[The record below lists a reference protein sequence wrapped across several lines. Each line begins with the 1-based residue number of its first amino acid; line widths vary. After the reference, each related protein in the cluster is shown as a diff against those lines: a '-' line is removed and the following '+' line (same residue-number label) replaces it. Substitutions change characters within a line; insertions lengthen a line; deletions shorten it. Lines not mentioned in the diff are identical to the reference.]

1 MKVRVKT
8 KMNKGIIGAIVSGAG
23 LFVSIIILLLMME
36 KVPAGYV
43 GIVYDMNGG
52 VSEEVLTQGWHVVA
66 PTKKVTLYSI
76 GIEQSYLT
84 SGKDGDSADDDS
96 FEVPTSDGK
105 GLRVDLTFTYRYDP
119 ERVAQLFTRFKGQSG
134 KEVRNSFIKPNIIS
148 WVKEVTAKY
157 PVTEILGE
165 ERANLNIAVSEYVRE
180 KFDPY
185 GIIVENTSLIN
196 IDADEETRAQVQ
208 RRVNAIQELEL
219 AQTEKKTA
227 QVKADQ
233 EKEVALTKA
242 QQDKE
247 TAIILAEQEKETA
260 TINAEKAKID
270 AEAKAEA
277 TRIKASAEAEAN
289 RMIAESLTPE
299 LIEQKKIEKWNGD
312 VPKVSGSAA
321 SIVEVGGIE

>member
-1 MKVRVKT
+1 MSKGKIGAVAS
-8 KMNKGIIGAIVSGAG
+8 GII
-23 LFVSIIILLLMME
+23 LFFAVIMSFMMME

-43 GIVYDMNGG
+43 GIVYNMNGG
-52 VSEEVLTQGWHVVA
+52 VSDEVLTQGWHIVG
-66 PTKKVTLYSI
+66 PTKQVTLYSI

-84 SGKDGDSADDDS
+84 SGKDGDSKDDDS

-105 GLRVDLTFTYRYDP
+105 GLKVDLTFTYRYDP
-119 ERVAQLFTRFKGQSG
+119 EKVTTLFTRFKGQSG
-134 KEVRNSFIKPNIIS
+134 KEVRDSFIKPNIIS
-148 WVKEVTAKY
+148 WTKEITAKY

-165 ERANLNIAVSEYVRE
+165 ERANLNVAVSDYIRD
-180 KFDPY
+180 KFEPY

-227 QVKADQ
+227 KVKADQ

-247 TAIILAEQEKETA
+247 TALILAEQEKETSV
-260 TINAEKAKID
+260 INAEQAKIKAEGE
-270 AEAKAEA
+270 AEAKK
-277 TRIKASAEAEAN
+277 IKAEAEADAN
-289 RMIAESLTPE
+289 RKIADSLTPE
-299 LIEQKKIEKWNGD
+299 LIEKAKIDKWNGG
-312 VPKVSGSAA
+312 VPTVSGNGS
-321 SIVEVGGIE
+321 SMLVDISDLINE

>member
-1 MKVRVKT
+1 
-8 KMNKGIIGAIVSGAG
+8 MNKGFIGAVVSGAVIFIG
-23 LFVSIIILLLMME
+23 VIVFLLMME

-43 GIVYDMNGG
+43 GIIYDMNGG
-52 VSEEVLTQGWHVVA
+52 VSDEVLTQGWHIVP
-66 PTKKVTLYSI
+66 PTKKVTLYSV

-84 SGKDGDSADDDS
+84 SGKDGDSSDDDS

-105 GLRVDLTFTYRYDP
+105 GLKVDLTFTYRYDP

-148 WVKEVTAKY
+148 WVKEITAKY

-165 ERANLNIAVSEYVRE
+165 ERANLNIAVSEYVKE

-247 TAIILAEQEKETA
+247 TAIIKAEQEKETA
-260 TINAEKAKID
+260 IINAEQAKIK
-270 AEAKAEA
+270 AEGQAEA
-277 TRIKASAEAEAN
+277 TRIKAKAEAEAN
-289 RMIAESLTPE
+289 KLIAESLTPE
-299 LIEQKKIEKWNGD
+299 LIENNKIDKWNGG
-312 VPKVSGSAA
+312 VPTVSGTGMPIIDLSG
-321 SIVEVGGIE
+321 VTE